1 MSKVINFAT
10 AKENRRRI
18 NTREEEII
26 KEKEITK
33 DITLDEFIENID
45 NLFAGTDDDTDVI
58 VFTIR

>member
-1 MSKVINFAT
+1 MSKVINFET

-33 DITLDEFIENID
+33 DITLDELIENID

-58 VFTIR
+58 VFTIK

>member
-1 MSKVINFAT
+1 MSKVINFET

-33 DITLDEFIENID
+33 DITLDEFTENID

-58 VFTIR
+58 VFTIK